1 MTWCFRG
8 QGGAGPG
15 WLDCSGSPGQGAVSP
30 GRQSCRQIKLLGDIS
45 GCLRVESRGCERG
58 WPFLTALVAGLGK
71 LLTLLPAV
79 LSLGFLPSA
88 SGAQIVTEGI
98 VIVIIKSWPLW
109 KYVLS
114 P

>member
-1 MTWCFRG
+1 M
-8 QGGAGPG
+8 
-15 WLDCSGSPGQGAVSP
+15 
-30 GRQSCRQIKLLGDIS
+30 KLLGDVS
-45 GCLRVESRGCERG
+45 GCLRVESQGRERG
-58 WPFLTALVAGLGK
+58 WAFLTALVAGLGK
-71 LLTLLPAV
+71 LLSLLPAM
-79 LSLGFLPSA
+79 LSLGFLPSV